1 MHTASHYRLR
11 AAELRRLAAGAA
23 NADLGE
29 QLEVLARDYDDI
41 ADEIDVAIGRWQRSD
56 GES

>member
-11 AAELRRLAAGAA
+11 AAELRRLASDSA

-29 QLEVLARDYDDI
+29 QLEIPARDY
-41 ADEIDVAIGRWQRSD
+41 DEIDVAFGRFLGPD
-56 GES
+56 GAK